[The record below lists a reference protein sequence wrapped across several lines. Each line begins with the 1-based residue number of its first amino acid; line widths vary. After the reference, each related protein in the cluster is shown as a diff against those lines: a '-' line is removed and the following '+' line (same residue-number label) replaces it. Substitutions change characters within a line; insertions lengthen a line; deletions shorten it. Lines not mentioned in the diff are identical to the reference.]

1 MRVYPRPPPPPR
13 TPPPPLC
20 CNNSLPPPLLAA
32 SNASDAAATAALTE
46 QLQQLQ
52 QQVGRMLL
60 HEVVL
65 HLTNVTWQVTE
76 QQQLLKEAE
85 AALAGKDA
93 EMQQLQ
99 VRCIASAIPEFG
111 SVRGLTQR
119 LQTLLQKAEEG
130 LAHRDGQIAALQV
143 RQSFSNLNPFSVF
156 LLQEQLEAASASGGS
171 HQQQEAQK
179 TANLQ
184 QQLGM
189 TISEVAR
196 LRQEASASAA
206 VIQVHLNTIQQLQA
220 LLAAGGTGQGS
231 ASPVSTPRRAVPP
244 PPLRSWRRHM
254 RKSGKCWRRSR

>member
-46 QLQQLQ
+46 QVQQLQ
-52 QQVGRMLL
+52 LQVGRILL

-111 SVRGLTQR
+111 SVRHAAAADVT
-119 LQTLLQKAEEG
+119 AE
-130 LAHRDGQIAALQV
+130 
-143 RQSFSNLNPFSVF
+143 S
-156 LLQEQLEAASASGGS
+156 
-171 HQQQEAQK
+171 
-179 TANLQ
+179 
-184 QQLGM
+184 
-189 TISEVAR
+189 
-196 LRQEASASAA
+196 
-206 VIQVHLNTIQQLQA
+206 
-220 LLAAGGTGQGS
+220 
-231 ASPVSTPRRAVPP
+231 
-244 PPLRSWRRHM
+244 
-254 RKSGKCWRRSR
+254 